1 MKNIYVG
8 LLEIIPVLLHFF
20 ICFFYSQAIY
30 RSRHFLKFIAFFFAL
45 PFLSYYP
52 LQHTPKPVQ
61 FFAMFFVFSAY
72 GLLLLMVKL
81 YYKKIHR
88 FLLHKKWIHYPYTN
102 KDFTFVT
109 SSEGGGDTWD
119 EKQELRPY
127 WLDHLFSFCLIGF
140 PLLMAGGVYQL
151 IKPV

>member
-1 MKNIYVG
+1 MKYIYVE

-30 RSRHFLKFIAFFFAL
+30 RSKHFLKIIAFFFAIPFIFYL
-45 PFLSYYP
+45 PSQYS
-52 LQHTPKPVQ
+52 PKPVQ
-61 FFAMFFVFSAY
+61 FLAMTFVFSAY
-72 GLLLLMVKL
+72 GLLLLLIKL

-88 FLLHKKWIHYPYTN
+88 FLRRKKWIHYPYTD

-109 SSEGGGDTWD
+109 SSEGSGDTWD
-119 EKQELRPY
+119 EKKELRPY

-140 PLLMAGGVYQL
+140 PILMAAGVYQL
-151 IKPV
+151 IKPG